1 MSLENLADV
10 PRGTGD
16 ILERLKAI
24 VLAESRHQNLI
35 SESSIEAFDDRH
47 LADSLQ
53 LVPLL
58 PDGVM
63 VDIGSGGGFP
73 GLVLGCVRPATCH
86 LVEPRAKRAAFLE
99 TACRSLGVEDHVH
112 VHGVRVERVELP
124 PVAAITA
131 RAVAS
136 LDKLFAM
143 AAHLADEN
151 TRWVLPKGRSAAS
164 ELAEARK
171 TWQGEFRLVASRT
184 DPEAAIVIAEGVR
197 RRRAR

>member
-1 MSLENLADV
+1 MS
-10 PRGTGD
+10 
-16 ILERLKAI
+16 RLKALVI
-24 VLAESRHQNLI
+24 TESRLQNLI
-35 SESSIEAFDDRH
+35 SAASIETFDDRH
-47 LADSLQ
+47 LDDSLQ

-58 PDGVM
+58 PPGEVI
-63 VDIGSGGGFP
+63 DIGSGGGFP
-73 GLVLGCVRPATCH
+73 GLVLGCVRSDICH

-99 TACRSLGVEDHVH
+99 AACASLGIADHVR
-112 VHGVRVERVELP
+112 VHACRVERLERP

-136 LDKLFAM
+136 LDRLFAM

-184 DPEAAIVIAEGVR
+184 DPEAAIVIAAGVR

>member
-1 MSLENLADV
+1 MRPELSDV
-10 PRGTGD
+10 PRETVA
-16 ILERLKAI
+16 RLDLLKDL
-24 VLAESRHQNLI
+24 VLAESREQNLI
-35 SESSIEAFDDRH
+35 SESSIAAFDERH
-47 LADSLQ
+47 LGDSLQ

-58 PDGVM
+58 PTGVL

-73 GLVLGCVRPATCH
+73 GLVLGCVRPDICH
-86 LVEPRAKRAAFLE
+86 LVEPRAKRAAFLA
-99 TACRSLGVEDHVH
+99 TACTALGINDHVH
-112 VHGVRVERVELP
+112 VHSCRIEKLEVP

-151 TRWVLPKGRSAAS
+151 THWVLPKGRSAAS

-171 TWQGEFRLVASRT
+171 TWQGEFRLVASHT
-184 DPEAAIVIAEGVR
+184 DPEASIVIATGVR
-197 RRRAR
+197 RRRSR

>member
-1 MSLENLADV
+1 MSLDGMPDV
-10 PRGTGD
+10 PRETTERLD
-16 ILERLKAI
+16 RLKAI
-24 VLAESRHQNLI
+24 VLAESRLQNLI

-47 LADSLQ
+47 FADSLQ
-53 LVPLL
+53 LLPLL
-58 PDGVM
+58 PGGVT

-73 GLVLGCVRPATCH
+73 GLVLGCVRLDICH
-86 LVEPRAKRAAFLE
+86 LVEPRAKRAAFLR
-99 TACRSLGVEDHVH
+99 TASHTLGIEDHVH
-112 VHGVRVERVELP
+112 VHACKIERLELP

-136 LDKLFAM
+136 LDRLFAM

-171 TWQGEFRLVASRT
+171 TWQGAFRLVASRT

-197 RRRAR
+197 RRRTR

>member
-1 MSLENLADV
+1 MHV
-10 PRGTGD
+10 PRETQD
-16 ILERLKAI
+16 RLDRLKAI
-24 VLAESRHQNLI
+24 VLAESCRQNLI
-35 SESSIEAFDDRH
+35 SEQSIEAFDERH
-47 LADSLQ
+47 LRDSLQ

-58 PDGVM
+58 PTGVL

-73 GLVLGCVRPATCH
+73 GLVLGSVRPDICH
-86 LVEPRAKRAAFLE
+86 LVEPRAKRATFLAE
-99 TACRSLGVEDHVH
+99 ASAALGIDDHVH
-112 VHGVRVERVELP
+112 VHAHRVERFEHP

-143 AAHLADEN
+143 AIHLADEN

-184 DPEAAIVIAEGVR
+184 DPEAAIVIATSVR
-197 RRRAR
+197 RRRSR

>member
-1 MSLENLADV
+1 MLPETDV
-10 PRGTGD
+10 PRETAAVLD
-16 ILERLKAI
+16 QLKAI
-24 VLAESRHQNLI
+24 VLAESRNQNLI
-35 SESSIEAFDDRH
+35 SESSIEQFDERH
-47 LADSLQ
+47 LRDSLQ

-58 PDGVM
+58 PPGVH

-73 GLVLGCVRPATCH
+73 GLVIGCVRSDACH
-86 LVEPRAKRAAFLE
+86 LVEPRAKRAAFLDA
-99 TACRSLGVEDHVH
+99 ACDALGLAGHVH
-112 VHGVRVERVELP
+112 IHACRVERLELP

-143 AAHLADEN
+143 AIHLTDEN

-171 TWQGEFRLVASRT
+171 TWQGEFRLVASLT

>member
-1 MSLENLADV
+1 MPLEIADV
-10 PRGTGD
+10 SRGTRD
-16 ILERLKAI
+16 ILDRLKAI
-24 VLAESRHQNLI
+24 VLAESEHQNLI
-35 SESSIEAFDDRH
+35 SGASVAGFDDRH

-53 LVPLL
+53 LLPLL
-58 PDGVM
+58 PAGPM
-63 VDIGSGGGFP
+63 IDIGSGGGFP
-73 GLVLGCVRPATCH
+73 GLVLACVRADPCH
-86 LVEPRAKRAAFLE
+86 LIEPRAKRAAFLE
-99 TACRSLGVEDHVH
+99 TASVALGVGDHVH
-112 VHGVRVERVELP
+112 VHACKVERVALP

-143 AAHLADEN
+143 AIHLADDN

-171 TWQGEFRLVASRT
+171 TWQGAFRLVASQT
-184 DPEAAIVIAEGVR
+184 DPEASIVIAENVR